1 MPGHARRSVAT
12 PPAPQP
18 KAPAAATSVAT
29 MDASVVSAVN
39 PQPLG
44 LWSDAVLMAAGAVV
58 RSQHPLAVGLVLSA
72 ATQVLLPDS
81 VAQPAPIAAPPPRQ
95 AAAQPPWGVGEMEV
109 YSRWKVHHV
118 TRAQRSLLS

>member
-1 MPGHARRSVAT
+1 VAT

-58 RSQHPLAVGLVLSA
+58 QSQRPLAAGLVLSA
-72 ATQVLLPDS
+72 ATQVPTARPLCNEHK
-81 VAQPAPIAAPPPRQ
+81 VAF
-95 AAAQPPWGVGEMEV
+95 E
-109 YSRWKVHHV
+109 
-118 TRAQRSLLS
+118 TFCSL